1 MSKCEERSHRRI
13 PKQPLWHGISL
24 KQIHNTLQ
32 DLDNPSATGA
42 IVAAGAVSA
51 VRAMLEQNMRMH
63 VILLAITPRGER
75 CGPLTAHFSAH
86 MPTSVTCPHF
96 HVLLRASISR
106 ALAHHQ
112 LFLLCSLT
120 CTCGTL
126 HARHTPYQP
135 AL

>member
-1 MSKCEERSHRRI
+1 MRKGHA
-13 PKQPLWHGISL
+13 GASL
-24 KQIHNTLQ
+24 TSLCGTESTVSRNHNTLQ

-75 CGPLTAHFSAH
+75 SGPLTAHVSARL
-86 MPTSVTCPHF
+86 PTSVTCPHF
-96 HVLLRASISR
+96 HVKLRASMSSG
-106 ALAHHQ
+106 LAHHQ
-112 LFLLCSLT
+112 LVLLCSLT

-126 HARHTPYQP
+126 HARPLPYQP